1 MFDEVN
7 KAIDEY
13 LAKWQ
18 ALVGKRKNKEFFER
32 LKLMAVGWKTA
43 DLAEFD
49 RLFSEWRGACDQIHV
64 GWLNDRWIATLHLK
78 DSELH
83 GGITL
88 IKLMQRRPNSSDAV
102 GLDHLDFMDME
113 ETNTIA
119 VLAEEG
125 DLKTTEEENGR
136 CKWTSVWF
144 DGTEAK
150 LRGETVLDVC
160 IAELK
165 AVNDELRGEK
175 FKKPNESTG
184 SSADIE

>member
-7 KAIDEY
+7 RAIDEY

-18 ALVGKRKNKEFFER
+18 ALVDKRKNKEFFGR
-32 LKLMAVGWKTA
+32 LKLMAIGWKTT

-49 RLFSEWRGACDQIHV
+49 RLFNEWRDACDQIHIAR
-64 GWLNDRWIATLHLK
+64 LNDRWIATLHLK
-78 DSELH
+78 GAPLN

-119 VLAEEG
+119 VLAEEA
-125 DLKTTEEENGR
+125 DLKATEEENGR
-136 CKWTSVWF
+136 SKWTSIWF

-150 LRGETVLDVC
+150 LRGETVLDV
-160 IAELK
+160 AMDELK
-165 AVNDELRGEK
+165 AVNDKLRGEK
-175 FKKPNESTG
+175 FKTPGEQSDF
-184 SSADIE
+184 APDVE

>member
-18 ALVGKRKNKEFFER
+18 ALVGQRKNKEFFDR
-32 LKLMAVGWKTA
+32 LKLMAVGWKTT
-43 DLAEFD
+43 DQAEFD
-49 RLFSEWRGACDQIHV
+49 RLLNEWRGACDQIHM
-64 GWLNDRWIATLHLK
+64 GWKNDRWLATLHLK
-78 DSELH
+78 DGQLS
-83 GGITL
+83 GGIKL
-88 IKLMQRRPNSSDAV
+88 VKLMQRRPGSSDAV

-119 VLAEEG
+119 VLAEES

-136 CKWTSVWF
+136 CKWTSIWF

-160 IAELK
+160 IDELK
-165 AVNDELRGEK
+165 VVNNNLRGDK
-175 FKKPNESTG
+175 FKKPG
-184 SSADIE
+184 DQPVGLADVE